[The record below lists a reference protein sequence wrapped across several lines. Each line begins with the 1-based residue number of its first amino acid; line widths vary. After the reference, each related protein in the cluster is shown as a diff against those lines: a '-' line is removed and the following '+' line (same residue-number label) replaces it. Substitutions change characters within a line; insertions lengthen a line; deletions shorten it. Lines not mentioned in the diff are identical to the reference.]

1 MVTFGF
7 SSGNGDIHNHLFEI
21 TGNKLML
28 LEATNYFLQSE
39 YLIRVFARDQ
49 LNSKSESSLII
60 IVDPPSGS
68 DQFGILIGSNAP
80 WPNDFHDTDGD
91 GIDDRWQKEPFGPSE
106 RPDNFHALLT
116 IIYGG
121 KDSYVTTRKVV
132 RGNYYPLRSTVYE
145 RGWKFKRWEG
155 PAIKSPTQKFT
166 TVLVTENQTVSAVYS
181 RSLRGKYVNGYVV
194 GATAF
199 LDSAKNGS
207 FNGIRDE
214 YEPFAITDENGD
226 FDLS

>member
-1 MVTFGF
+1 MA
-7 SSGNGDIHNHLFEI
+7 
-21 TGNKLML
+21 K
-28 LEATNYFLQSE
+28 
-39 YLIRVFARDQ
+39 
-49 LNSKSESSLII
+49 ES
-60 IVDPPSGS
+60 
-68 DQFGILIGSNAP
+68 
-80 WPNDFHDTDGD
+80 
-91 GIDDRWQKEPFGPSE
+91 FGPSE

-121 KDSYVTTRKVV
+121 KDSYETTRKVV

-155 PAIKSPTQKFT
+155 SAIKSPTQKFT

-207 FNGIRDE
+207 VNGIRDE

-226 FDLS
+226 FDLELSDEQFSFFDLDGSGTIEDDEARIICSGGTDVSTGLPVTVDMKSPISSEYVTR